1 MSFKKIDIEQSIT
14 KKTLLS
20 MGGRITLIIIITAII
35 SYLHIVGILEDNT
48 VEQLDKYIVERSE
61 KESQTF
67 VLSEK
72 NQHILRTAFLERLT
86 HLGNTDPIERFEE
99 LYEQHEDGT
108 VRMRAKYFHGI
119 QVEEQGIVSKG
130 ISSFIGKGVEINADL
145 RRRAVIAYDLMY
157 QYGRA
162 WSSWDHLFINLYISF
177 PEENGIIM
185 YYEDAPWGLTAPTD
199 LDSSQEEWGKVANS
213 DVNPE
218 RETVWTSVYF
228 DSIAQVWMVSC
239 ATPIYVNN
247 RHIATIGHDI
257 KLDTFFKRTVNDRLE
272 DTYNMVLSKDGTVI
286 VHPDLKEKIKATHGH
301 LHVSNANKDL
311 VDLYRHLTESTATH
325 SIIDDDSHYRYIAMA
340 NITGTDWTFFTIY
353 PKKLLAADAFSAV
366 SFIFLLGVISLI
378 IEVAML
384 ALVLYRQVSTPLNH
398 LLTATRSVT
407 EGAFDVQLHLDV
419 SRKDELGQLARAF
432 NHMSNTL
439 KSSFDQLEANVKERT
454 QQLEE
459 ANLEIS
465 QLNGQL
471 KEENVRMGAE
481 LHVTRQ
487 LQQMLLPK
495 ESELNAIHDLDISG
509 FMEPASEIGGDYYD
523 VLQQGKHIKIGIGD
537 VTGHGL
543 ESGVLMLMVQTAVR
557 TLLINNL
564 NHPEE
569 FLSVL
574 NNTLYKN
581 IQRIDSDKSLSL
593 SLIDYKEGSLSLSG
607 QHEEV
612 LLVSATGEI
621 KRIDTIDL
629 GFPIGLEA
637 DISEFVDQHQVD
649 LNLGDGLV
657 LYTDGITESENKTG
671 DYYGIER
678 LCEVISG
685 IWENNSAKTIQE
697 AIISDVYAHISD
709 HRVYDDITLLV
720 IKKKV

>member
-1 MSFKKIDIEQSIT
+1 MMKSENTEIKHSLT
-14 KKTLLS
+14 KKTLIS
-20 MGGRITLIIIITAII
+20 MGIRIALIIIVTAII
-35 SYLHIVGILEDNT
+35 SYLHVIDILKDNT
-48 VEQLDKYIVERSE
+48 VVQLDKYIVERGQ
-61 KESQTF
+61 KESQAF

-72 NQHILRTAFLERLT
+72 NQTILKTAFLERLAY
-86 HLGNTDPIERFEE
+86 LGNTDPVQRFEQ
-99 LYEQHEDGT
+99 LYQSLEDGT
-108 VRMRAKYFHGI
+108 VRTDPKYFKGI
-119 QVEEQGIVSKG
+119 QIDEQGIISKD
-130 ISSFIGKGVEINADL
+130 ISGFIGKGVDIDADL
-145 RRRAVIAYDLMY
+145 RRRAVAAYDLMY

-162 WSSWDHLFINLYISF
+162 WSSWDDLFINLYISF
-177 PEENGIIM
+177 PENGVVV
-185 YYEDAPWGLTAPTD
+185 YFKDTAWGLTSPADMDIT
-199 LDSSQEEWGKVANS
+199 QEEWGKIANPIL
-213 DVNPE
+213 NPE

-228 DSIAQVWMVSC
+228 DSVAQVWMVSC
-239 ATPIYVNN
+239 ATPIYNGN

-257 KLDTFFKRTVNDRLE
+257 SLATFFERTVNDRLQ
-272 DTYNMVLSKDGTVI
+272 DTYNVVLNKRNGMVIT
-286 VHPDLKEKIKATHGH
+286 HPDLMADIKAAQGK
-301 LHVSNANKDL
+301 LHVSNTNKNL
-311 VDLYRHLTESTATH
+311 MDLYQHLSESNTKHAVINDETH
-325 SIIDDDSHYRYIAMA
+325 KRYIAMVD
-340 NITGTDWTFFTIY
+340 ITGTDWAFLTIY
-353 PKKLLAADAFSAV
+353 PQKLLASAALNTA
-366 SFIFLLGVISLI
+366 SFILLLGIISLI
-378 IEVAML
+378 IEVSML
-384 ALVLYRQVSTPLNH
+384 ALVLYRQVSNPLNH
-398 LLTATRSVT
+398 LLTATQT
-407 EGAFDVQLHLDV
+407 ITHGAFNVHLDID
-419 SRKDELGQLARAF
+419 REDELGQLARAF
-432 NHMSNTL
+432 NHMSETL

-454 QQLEE
+454 QQLEQ
-459 ANLEIS
+459 ANIEIS

-471 KEENVRMGAE
+471 KEENIRMGAE

-495 ESELNAIHDLDISG
+495 EAELNAIDELDISG

-612 LLVSATGEI
+612 LLVSAAGEI

-657 LYTDGITESENKTG
+657 LYTDGITESENQTG
-671 DYYGIER
+671 EYYGIER
-678 LCEVISG
+678 LCEVISQT
-685 IWENNSAKTIQE
+685 WENNTAKAIQE
-697 AIISDVYAHISD
+697 AIISDVYEHIND
-709 HRVYDDITLLV
+709 HHIYDDITLLV
-720 IKKKV
+720 VKKKV